1 MYLIYGDV
9 PNNWTIA
16 SCTLLVASLLVH
28 EIAGMMSSGEDH
40 KTTLEPVRASPLKQ
54 IPLRGGP
61 HSISRG
67 CAKCPVLR
75 APQVR
80 ASRVSGSG
88 KKKSGLSEPLNP

>member
-28 EIAGMMSSGEDH
+28 EIAGMMSSGEDQN
-40 KTTLEPVRASPLKQ
+40 TTLEPVRASPLKRRPSLDQ
-54 IPLRGGP
+54 
-61 HSISRG
+61 
-67 CAKCPVLR
+67 
-75 APQVR
+75 QVR